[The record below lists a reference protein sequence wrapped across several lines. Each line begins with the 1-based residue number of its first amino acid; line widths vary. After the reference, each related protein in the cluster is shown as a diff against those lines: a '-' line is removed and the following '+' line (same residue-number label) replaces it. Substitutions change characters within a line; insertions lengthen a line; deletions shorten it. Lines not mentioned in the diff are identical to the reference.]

1 MPHKL
6 RTQIERPLEVGMGM
20 KRTCLESFWIKEAA
34 ECSELRTQALGF
46 LAAKAKESFL
56 NDTCLENRP
65 DHEKGKHV
73 PALKCENSMSGGS
86 LSLAELYAE
95 ITGFGEE
102 GKMGIKMTLPSTEHR
117 LLTHPPLD
125 CRGEHKGE
133 VRNRQKEKG
142 KDGKQRGTIRKALG
156 AFNIYRV
163 TENYNKVGEHFFSFR
178 N

>member
-1 MPHKL
+1 MLKSL
-6 RTQIERPLEVGMGM
+6 DLE
-20 KRTCLESFWIKEAA
+20 
-34 ECSELRTQALGF
+34 
-46 LAAKAKESFL
+46 
-56 NDTCLENRP
+56 
-65 DHEKGKHV
+65 
-73 PALKCENSMSGGS
+73 
-86 LSLAELYAE
+86 
-95 ITGFGEE
+95 
-102 GKMGIKMTLPSTEHR
+102 KMGIEMTLPSAEHR

-133 VRNRQKEKG
+133 ARKSEKEEG